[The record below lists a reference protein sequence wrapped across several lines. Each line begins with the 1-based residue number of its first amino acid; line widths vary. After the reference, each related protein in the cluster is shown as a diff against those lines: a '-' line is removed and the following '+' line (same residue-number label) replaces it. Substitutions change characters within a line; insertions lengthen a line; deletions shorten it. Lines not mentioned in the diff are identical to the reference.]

1 MTAYLVDYTF
11 ATIHQR
17 KRALCEKRQLEEP
30 HLSDSGGKY
39 VSQNVVH
46 AKMFHD
52 ILKYHERREITK
64 RCALRTI
71 AEAIIRAKSQKY
83 GQFSQNARIYGRAR
97 IYKGGFVTLQFR

>member
-52 ILKYHERREITK
+52 ILKYPQYSKNIDLPEIYPLMLTIMRMKTTAALLREAVKT
-64 RCALRTI
+64 T
-71 AEAIIRAKSQKY
+71 
-83 GQFSQNARIYGRAR
+83 
-97 IYKGGFVTLQFR
+97 

>member
-71 AEAIIRAKSQKY
+71 AEAIIWAKSQK
-83 GQFSQNARIYGRAR
+83 
-97 IYKGGFVTLQFR
+97 KGAF

>member
-46 AKMFHD
+46 TKLFHD
-52 ILKYHERREITK
+52 ILKYPQYSKNIYLPEIYPLMLTIMSVKTTAALFTER
-64 RCALRTI
+64 
-71 AEAIIRAKSQKY
+71 
-83 GQFSQNARIYGRAR
+83 
-97 IYKGGFVTLQFR
+97 

>member
-46 AKMFHD
+46 TKFH
-52 ILKYHERREITK
+52 KKITPPSYLELPNK
-64 RCALRTI
+64 KLR
-71 AEAIIRAKSQKY
+71 
-83 GQFSQNARIYGRAR
+83 FSLPLHFLA
-97 IYKGGFVTLQFR
+97 